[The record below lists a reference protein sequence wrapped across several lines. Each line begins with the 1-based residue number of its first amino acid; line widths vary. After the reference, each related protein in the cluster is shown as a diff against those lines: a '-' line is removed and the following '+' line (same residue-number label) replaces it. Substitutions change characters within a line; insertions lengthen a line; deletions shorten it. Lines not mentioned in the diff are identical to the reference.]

1 MSSVV
6 KTTLV
11 ITVLFLLI
19 LITNTA
25 QAVTIGTFEWHM
37 YSEDEAFLYGPYFF
51 SVTNDSSNSPL
62 VDSFFDVFV
71 EVETVD
77 IGLIRIDLGD
87 IPEIGNEAER
97 SSSTIVYDLINETII
112 SATVS
117 ILFHNE
123 YIIGPELTS
132 PGPAAIDYTI
142 PGEPTAVPEPATAL
156 LLGSGLAVIGI
167 VRRMTGC

>member
-62 VDSFFDVFV
+62 SCSQRPSWS
-71 EVETVD
+71 E
-77 IGLIRIDLGD
+77 GLVG
-87 IPEIGNEAER
+87 
-97 SSSTIVYDLINETII
+97 VYHQL
-112 SATVS
+112 
-117 ILFHNE
+117 
-123 YIIGPELTS
+123 
-132 PGPAAIDYTI
+132 
-142 PGEPTAVPEPATAL
+142 
-156 LLGSGLAVIGI
+156 
-167 VRRMTGC
+167 